1 LNELGSAPPQL
12 PRKDNANVDLVL
24 LNRYQDAAEATDSSE
39 VKPEQ
44 IYTET
49 KYLLFTTMRSL
60 PSLSNKAENDIRVV
74 LEEAQKF
81 AMDKKDFKLA
91 EKIKKIHSNC
101 KKLVAEGIISEED
114 NYAKLRKDTVQELLD
129 YESQIQKTNSDLIRL
144 KAVLKS
150 IHDQNEF
157 LKQQYEAYKE
167 YLANVRQNCSSTPKQ
182 AKASKSVKKG
192 PFKFSHVKL
201 QQDGVII
208 ESEVPEERRSSIFF
222 SFSSSMPG
230 IFDVTVMYKS
240 RNISEMK
247 LHLDDL
253 LERQHNNNLELETDF
268 LKLNVNLLIFLL
280 NKTFMS

>member
-1 LNELGSAPPQL
+1 
-12 PRKDNANVDLVL
+12 
-24 LNRYQDAAEATDSSE
+24 
-39 VKPEQ
+39 
-44 IYTET
+44 
-49 KYLLFTTMRSL
+49 
-60 PSLSNKAENDIRVV
+60 
-74 LEEAQKF
+74 
-81 AMDKKDFKLA
+81 
-91 EKIKKIHSNC
+91 
-101 KKLVAEGIISEED
+101 LVAEGIISEED

-129 YESQIQKTNSDLIRL
+129 YESQIQKTNTDLVLL
-144 KAVLKS
+144 KGVLKS
-150 IHDQNEF
+150 IHEQNEF

-167 YLANVRQNCSSTPKQ
+167 YLANVRQNCSSTPNTKSKQ
-182 AKASKSVKKG
+182 SKQSKQSSKKG

-222 SFSSSMPG
+222 SFSSTMPG
-230 IFDVTVMYKS
+230 IFDVNVMYKS